1 MFSLIYSH
9 TSILIHAILL
19 HHFRCLVEVNAI
31 ELTSSQCIRYTNIDN
46 ELLMA
51 GTTSVSPSPPPRPA
65 QPPLITSHM
74 HQKHPFPPPPPKYC
88 GRSTE
93 ELLRFCE
100 EFCSKFQRLLLTEDD
115 NEGIIFSDEFPSPFI
130 VEGLRPVIV
139 SQLFSAGIEMQINC
153 NTCTYMT

>member
-1 MFSLIYSH
+1 M
-9 TSILIHAILL
+9 
-19 HHFRCLVEVNAI
+19 
-31 ELTSSQCIRYTNIDN
+31 
-46 ELLMA
+46 MA

-153 NTCTYMT
+153 NACNYMT